1 MCFAGSFKIYE
12 FLESFKLSELTV
24 TNKGLLLSA
33 IKWGV
38 STKSKL
44 ERFHD
49 IFPWNVFNIR
59 FITCLSFEKCIQ
71 TGHPSNPPNFSYG
84 VVSFPLN
91 NWHLHIQGPLCVVKF
106 AFRTCKQVGK
116 LLHWRTKHKYSFRVP

>member
-24 TNKGLLLSA
+24 TNKGLLLST
-33 IKWGV
+33 IKCGV

-49 IFPWNVFNIR
+49 LFPSNVFNIR
-59 FITCLSFEKCIQ
+59 FIICLFFVKCIQ
-71 TGHPSNPPNFSYG
+71 TDHASKPPNFTYD
-84 VVSFPLN
+84 VVSFALN

-106 AFRTCKQVGK
+106 AFRACKQVGK
-116 LLHWRTKHKYSFRVP
+116 LLHWRTKYEYSFRVP

>member
-1 MCFAGSFKIYE
+1 MCFAGIFKIYE

-24 TNKGLLLSA
+24 TNKGLLLST
-33 IKWGV
+33 IKCGV

-49 IFPWNVFNIR
+49 LFPSNVFNIR
-59 FITCLSFEKCIQ
+59 FIICLSFVKCIP
-71 TGHPSNPPNFSYG
+71 TGHASNPPNFSYD

-91 NWHLHIQGPLCVVKF
+91 NWHLHIQGPLCVLKF
-106 AFRTCKQVGK
+106 AFRACKQVGK
-116 LLHWRTKHKYSFRVP
+116 LLQWRTKHEYSFRVP